1 MFHFRAELSELYPSC
16 ELSVLSPSPYTTLR
30 ELLSAA
36 SSSPH
41 SAPPPL
47 LLCCGTFFI
56 MSDVRRALRL
66 PHPVDPVA
74 VNEQSLKPA
83 GDKQKS
89 DAAATAAQ
97 R

>member
-1 MFHFRAELSELYPSC
+1 M
-16 ELSVLSPSPYTTLR
+16 LSPSPYTTLR
-30 ELLSAA
+30 QLLSTAA
-36 SSSPH
+36 SSPH

-74 VNEQSLKPA
+74 VNEQSLKPTD
-83 GDKQKS
+83 DKQQN
-89 DAAATAAQ
+89 AAGA